1 MFDAYLQYYNLTSEW
16 PPRDGGPLVTLEVSG
31 HPHLGYG
38 AHVCLCRS
46 CHRAHSAHTK
56 PTKHLSGKYTDLST
70 LRLFVFYSFNV
81 FFSPGSISSG
91 WPFWLWFLRSQR
103 LLTGSS
109 LHSRTTS
116 VSGTSRLIN
125 KLQEQFE
132 GHHLYLLFFYY
143 SSLEVGSCIAVQVCM
158 LQIPILVLFNA
169 FYVSLHLFIYK
180 YKSFCCFTVFYNRHN
195 LSLPFPGCGICVDFQ
210 WPAPV
215 GQHLQCDLGQLHLH
229 GWQVWLFSG

>member
-70 LRLFVFYSFNV
+70 LRLFVCYSFNV

-91 WPFWLWFLRSQR
+91 WPFWLWFLRSPR

-116 VSGTSRLIN
+116 VSGTFRLIN

-132 GHHLYLLFFYY
+132 EHHLYLLFFFY

-169 FYVSLHLFIYK
+169 FYVSLHFNPSFI
-180 YKSFCCFTVFYNRHN
+180 H
-195 LSLPFPGCGICVDFQ
+195 I
-210 WPAPV
+210 
-215 GQHLQCDLGQLHLH
+215 
-229 GWQVWLFSG
+229 